1 MEIKR
6 TPKDRGFG
14 YKKAYEYEESINHNN
29 MKFTKEQLEIIAY
42 CLSLCESDFQG
53 KTQAQMHQILG
64 TLQQKGIWGDIED

>member
-14 YKKAYEYEESINHNN
+14 YKKAYEYAPPTAVN

-42 CLSLCESDFQG
+42 CLSLCESDFEG